1 MIPTAWWAL
10 LPAALA
16 MTALALLVVARHPE
30 PDGDDP
36 DIAAKPRYA
45 ALLRPASIA
54 GLLITSALLVLG
66 VGWLPAAHRPGWLVW
81 ASVALVLV
89 WVDARTTW
97 LPIRLTRATAALL
110 VAGLLAGA
118 VMSGEPAAMMLR
130 ALLGALAAGGIFA
143 LIWRF
148 SGALGF
154 GDVRLATLAGG
165 LLGAHSASLWSAGI
179 LAGTLAAACWG
190 VVTTLWRRRHPS
202 ALGKVFAY
210 GPGLWLG
217 CWIGLAWLGLSP

>member
-36 DIAAKPRYA
+36 DIASKPRYA

-54 GLLITSALLVLG
+54 GLFITSALLVLG
-66 VGWLPAAHRPGWLVW
+66 VGWLPAAYRPGWLVW
-81 ASVALVLV
+81 ASAALVLV

-97 LPIRLTRATAALL
+97 LPIRLTRVTAALL

-130 ALLGALAAGGIFA
+130 ALLGALVAGGIFA

-154 GDVRLATLAGG
+154 GDVRLAALAGA